1 MTPIVL
7 PITFSAALAS
17 ALADLP
23 QREAIALLAARGI
36 RLVGR
41 GLR

>member
-1 MTPIVL
+1 MSRLVL
-7 PITFSAALAS
+7 PISLSAALAS

-23 QREAIALLAARGI
+23 QREAIALLAAHGV